1 MGLGPKGPRGLTE
14 SGIFE
19 RTSPFVLV
27 PLLSLKHF
35 SSALCRLSAYD
46 CVRLCVCLC
55 VLVCVFV
62 CVCALVCVFV
72 CEKPSCD
79 LDQQI
84 LGEFYFVFFRENL
97 FTNLRKNFAPFF
109 RFAV

>member
-55 VLVCVFV
+55 VNEICR
-62 CVCALVCVFV
+62 
-72 CEKPSCD
+72 EKPSCD

-84 LGEFYFVFFRENL
+84 LGQFYFVFSVKISSPIYEKTLLLFSFRCL
-97 FTNLRKNFAPFF
+97 AF
-109 RFAV
+109 RLSLAV